1 MGGDLAATVSKLV
14 QEVRHGRAA
23 LLMDVDGVPVERV
36 APVAGA
42 GLEEIAGEYATLLR
56 QARSVVAELNWG
68 SPRSF
73 SVRGAGRQVVFAFT
87 PKDLLVGVEAGPAGL
102 RGQMRYAL
110 GRALTQIGDL

>member
-14 QEVRHGRAA
+14 REVRHGRGA
-23 LLMDVDGVPVERV
+23 LFMDGDGVPVEQM
-36 APVAGA
+36 APGAGA
-42 GLEEIAGEYATLLR
+42 GLEAIGGEYATLLR

-68 SPRSF
+68 APLSF
-73 SVRGAGRQVVFAFT
+73 SVRGPGGQVVFAFT